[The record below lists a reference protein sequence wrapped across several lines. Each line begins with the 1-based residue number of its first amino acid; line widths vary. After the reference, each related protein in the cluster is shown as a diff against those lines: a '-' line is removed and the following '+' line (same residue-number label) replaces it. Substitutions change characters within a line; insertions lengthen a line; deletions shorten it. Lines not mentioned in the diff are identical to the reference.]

1 MKNNIMKKL
10 KLKKIFISNNKK
22 IIDLFY
28 IENDFY
34 YSIIYHPNEPLW
46 EPLYNSSSPEPVCRS
61 SINIEGSGL
70 IPYQR
75 TSLQAHRE
83 MYKIV
88 QNRGNN
94 CIQDNEMFNN
104 SKLKNLK

>member
-1 MKNNIMKKL
+1 MMKNNIMKKL

-34 YSIIYHPNEPLW
+34 YSIIYHPKEPLW
-46 EPLYNSSSPEPVCRS
+46 EPVYNSSFPEPVCRS
-61 SINIEGSGL
+61 SINNEESGL
-70 IPYQR
+70 ILYQR
-75 TSLQAHRE
+75 TSLQAHKE

-88 QNRGNN
+88 KNRGND

-104 SKLKNLK
+104 SE